1 MSTTS
6 NLTQDPGYFT
16 RYKNFALG
24 RSASGVLT
32 LRFHTDGGPHTFDG
46 TTHHDFPRLLED
58 IAFDTDNRVL
68 VLTGTGDSFIS
79 DIDGPSLGDLTKPMA
94 ADVLYTEGR
103 RGLQRLAD
111 LEIPIIAAVNGP
123 ATVHSEY
130 ALLADVVIASDTAV
144 FADVPHL
151 AFAIAPGDGL
161 FVVWEEVLG
170 LNRARYLEIT
180 QGSFTAQEALSWG
193 AVAKVVPLDQVLPQ
207 ARELAEQMTRRP
219 HLTNKYIAV
228 VFRQRISRRLRRGH
242 ADRDGPGK
250 PDRRQPRL
258 PPAGVG
264 RQAPE
269 GSRQLPGKQAAGQAL
284 TGMHPGG
291 RLRRLPHTR
300 SAPAWHPGRSAAAWP
315 DQAKPQPAM
324 RARATAKR

>member
-1 MSTTS
+1 VSMTS

-24 RSASGVLT
+24 RSPGGVLT

-46 TTHHDFPRLLED
+46 TTHHDLPRLLDD
-58 IAFDTDNRVL
+58 IAFDTGNRVL

-193 AVAKVVPLDQVLPQ
+193 AVAKVLPLDQVLPQ
-207 ARELAEQMTRRP
+207 AQELAEQMTRRP

-228 VFRQRISRRLRRGH
+228 VFRQRISRRL
-242 ADRDGPGK
+242 A
-250 PDRRQPRL
+250 
-258 PPAGVG
+258 
-264 RQAPE
+264 E
-269 GSRQLPGKQAAGQAL
+269 GML
-284 TGMHPGG
+284 TGMA
-291 RLRRLPHTR
+291 LESLTAANLAYLPQ
-300 SAPAWHPGRSAAAWP
+300 G
-315 DQAKPQPAM
+315 
-324 RARATAKR
+324 

>member
-1 MSTTS
+1 VSMTS

-24 RSASGVLT
+24 RSAGGVLT

-46 TTHHDFPRLLED
+46 TTHHDLPRLLDD
-58 IAFDTDNRVL
+58 IAFDTGNRVL

-193 AVAKVVPLDQVLPQ
+193 AVAKVLPLDQVLPQ
-207 ARELAEQMTRRP
+207 AQELAEQMTRRP

-228 VFRQRISRRLRRGH
+228 VFRQRISRRL
-242 ADRDGPGK
+242 A
-250 PDRRQPRL
+250 
-258 PPAGVG
+258 
-264 RQAPE
+264 E
-269 GSRQLPGKQAAGQAL
+269 GML
-284 TGMHPGG
+284 TGMA
-291 RLRRLPHTR
+291 LESLTAANLAYLPQ
-300 SAPAWHPGRSAAAWP
+300 G
-315 DQAKPQPAM
+315 
-324 RARATAKR
+324 